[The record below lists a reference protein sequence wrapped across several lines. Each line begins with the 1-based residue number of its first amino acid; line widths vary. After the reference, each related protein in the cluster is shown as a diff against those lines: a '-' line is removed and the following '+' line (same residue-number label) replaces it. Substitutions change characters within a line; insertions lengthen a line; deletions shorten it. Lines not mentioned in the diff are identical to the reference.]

1 VATATGGKV
10 PPFPIGQAPQH
21 DILQKLKAARSG
33 GGWIARCPAHEDHT
47 PSLSIH
53 ERDGKW
59 LLKCHAGCTT
69 EDICA
74 AVGLK
79 IRDLFSTE
87 PRIKAT
93 YDYTDE
99 EGKLLFQTVRYE
111 PGFSGEKKTF
121 RQRRPNGNG
130 WIWGLGETRRVLYR
144 LPEVVAAN
152 DVLVCEGEKDCSTA
166 LVWGLVATCNPMG
179 AGKWRD
185 EYSESLRGKHVTIIA
200 DADKPGREHAQQIA
214 ASLAGKAQSVKVL
227 ELRAKDL
234 TAWAENGGT
243 RDALLE
249 LIRNADA
256 TPANADDVHVLTDL
270 AALTVP
276 DMPEAVLDGRLGELS
291 TSGSLAA
298 LPRAYS
304 WTALVTCAG
313 AIAPPQEHLRTN
325 LFACLVGATHTGK
338 SVAIDYAAKTLGVP
352 PVIRR
357 EVMAGSAETLIA
369 NELGQYTG
377 GACLLDT
384 DEMGHLLAKAQIE
397 SASFPYV
404 LNSAFYKDRFD
415 VLMAKG
421 KKATVDCRL
430 SVIGGLVEENFGNAF
445 GFQSTLGLLDRFI
458 FGMCP
463 SDQKYL
469 WEPFQGAPPLI
480 IPRAISIDADVWEAR
495 NTWLKENPDWNPR
508 VVENALRVAA
518 ICASFNQRPTL
529 RAEHLGPAH
538 AFAEYQ
544 HRVRMILKPNVGEN
558 TDARCA
564 AAIINWLDA
573 HAKDGIWVG
582 QRTLYRAIT
591 ANRYGPF
598 AFERATK
605 QGKKWIVRRAT

>member
-1 VATATGGKV
+1 V
-10 PPFPIGQAPQH
+10 PPPPIPQH
-21 DILQKLKAARSG
+21 DILTKFQAVRRAND
-33 GGWIARCPAHEDHT
+33 GWIARCPAHEDQN

-79 IRDLFSTE
+79 VRDLFNDNTE
-87 PRIKAT
+87 PRIKAL

-99 EGKLLFQTVRYE
+99 DGKLLFQTVRYE
-111 PGFSGEKKTF
+111 PKDF

-130 WIWGLGETRRVLYR
+130 WIWNLAGTRRVLYH
-144 LPEVVAAN
+144 LPEVVAASE
-152 DVLVCEGEKDCSTA
+152 VLVCEGEKDSETVRA
-166 LVWGLVATCNPMG
+166 WGLVATCNPLG

-185 EYSESLRGKHVTIIA
+185 EYSESLRDKCVTILA
-200 DADKPGREHAQQIA
+200 DADKAGREHAQQVA
-214 ASLAGKAQSVKVL
+214 TSLVGKAQSIKAL
-227 ELRAKDL
+227 ELPGAKDL
-234 TAWAENGGT
+234 SEWAAKGGT

-249 LIRNADA
+249 LIRKA
-256 TPANADDVHVLTDL
+256 TTAANANDVNVLTDL

-291 TSGSLAA
+291 TSGSLAT

-384 DEMGHLLAKAQIE
+384 DELGHLLAKAQIE

-469 WEPFQGAPPLI
+469 WEPFQGTPAII
-480 IPRAISIDADVWEAR
+480 IPRAISIDPDVWETR
-495 NTWLKENPDWNPR
+495 NAWLKENPDWNPR

-529 RAEHLGPAH
+529 RAQHLEPAR

-544 HRVRMILKPNVGEN
+544 HRVRMLLKPNVGEN

-564 AAIINWLDA
+564 ATIINWLDA
-573 HAKDGIWVG
+573 HTETWVG
-582 QRTLYRAIT
+582 QRVLYRAIH
-591 ANRYGPF
+591 ADRYGPF
-598 AFERATK
+598 AFERAISALAMCGEIEATK
-605 QGKKWIVRRAT
+605 QGKRWIVRRAT